1 MAEPPNWL
9 NLDHVWLPY
18 AQMADAPLPLPVVS
32 AAGVRLKLADGRQL
46 IDGIS
51 SWWTACHGYNHP
63 HIVAAVQKQA
73 AQLSHVMF
81 AGLAHEPAYTLA
93 ARLAALLPGDLD
105 HVFFSESGSV
115 SVEIALK
122 MALQFW
128 RNRGETARRKVLAFR
143 HGYHGDTFMAMAVT
157 DPAVGMHDS
166 FRGIVPPAL
175 LAELP
180 TAAATGAALD
190 ELLERE
196 APQLAAVIVEPLVQ
210 GAGGLR
216 MHDAATLA
224 RIRAAC
230 DRHHLLLIA
239 DEIMTGFGRSGT
251 LFACE
256 QAAVVPDIVCLSKA
270 LTAGTLPLAA
280 TVARRHVFA
289 AFLGSE
295 FGRALMHGPTFMANA
310 LACAA
315 ANASLDLFESEP
327 RLAQVAAIA
336 AQLARELE
344 PCRALPGVVDVRVKG
359 AVGVVELAGPA
370 AGLRSAFVERGV
382 WLRPFGNVVY
392 VMPPFVVDA
401 TDLTALTTA
410 ICEVV
415 ADWSRHAAH
424 EAHGREAHDVV

>member
-18 AQMADAPLPLPVVS
+18 AQMADAPPPLPVVG
-32 AAGVRLKLADGRQL
+32 AQGVRLHLADGTAL

-51 SWWTACHGYNHP
+51 SWWTACHGYQHP
-63 HIVAAVQKQA
+63 HIVAAMQRQA

-93 ARLAALLPGDLD
+93 ARLAARLPGDLD

-115 SVEIALK
+115 AVEIALK
-122 MALQFW
+122 MALQYW
-128 RNRGETARRKVLAFR
+128 RNRDQPQRRGVLAFR

-157 DPAVGMHDS
+157 DPALGMHDA
-166 FRGIVPPAL
+166 FCGIVPPAL

-180 TAAATGAALD
+180 RDAATSAAFD
-190 ELLERE
+190 ALLERE
-196 APQLAAVIVEPLVQ
+196 APRLAAVIVEPLVQ

-224 RIRAAC
+224 RVRKAC
-230 DRHHLLLIA
+230 DKHGLLLIA
-239 DEIMTGFGRSGT
+239 DEIMTGFGRTGS
-251 LFACE
+251 LFACT
-256 QAAVVPDIVCLSKA
+256 QADVVPDIVCLSKA

-280 TVARRHVFA
+280 TVARQHVFA

-295 FGRALMHGPTFMANA
+295 FERALMHGPTYMANA

-315 ANASLDLFESEP
+315 ANASLDLFAREP
-327 RLAQVAAIA
+327 RLAQVAAVA
-336 AQLARELE
+336 AQLERELA

-359 AVGVVELAGPA
+359 AIGVVELAAPA
-370 AGLRSAFVERGV
+370 AGLRPAFVERGV

-392 VMPPFVVDA
+392 VMPPFVIDAADLSTLTSAIVD
-401 TDLTALTTA
+401 
-410 ICEVV
+410 VV
-415 ADWSRHAAH
+415 AAWSRAQPAVDS
-424 EAHGREAHDVV
+424 RDVV